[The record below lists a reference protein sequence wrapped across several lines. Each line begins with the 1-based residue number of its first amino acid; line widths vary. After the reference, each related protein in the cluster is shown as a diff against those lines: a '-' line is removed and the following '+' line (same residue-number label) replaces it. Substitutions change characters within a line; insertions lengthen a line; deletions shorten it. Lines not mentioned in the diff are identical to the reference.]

1 MMSDKLKNLLIRS
14 FSGAVMIAVF
24 FAAILGSQLSFKA
37 LMLLV
42 MIGCQCE
49 FYKLCRAGGMTPQQN
64 TGLISGIALYFVN
77 FCIFSQLTSSGSVSP
92 RVSGVIL
99 PLALYFLVML
109 STIFICEL
117 WHKSKTPIAN
127 ISTTLAGVI
136 YTAVPISLLLYIPL
150 LLNGGVWNPW
160 VMLGYMFI
168 VWGNDVFAYLVGS
181 MIGRHKL
188 AERISPKKSW
198 EGFFGGIAGAV
209 LIGWGVS
216 TLIAGSAA
224 IWCGLAAFVAV
235 TGVAGDLV
243 ESMFKRSVGVKD
255 SGNIMPGHGGWL
267 DRFDALLV
275 STPFAFVYLLL
286 TL

>member
-1 MMSDKLKNLLIRS
+1 MSDKMKNLVVRS
-14 FSGAVMIAVF
+14 LSGAVLIAVF
-24 FAAILGSQLSFKA
+24 FAAILCSQWSFEA
-37 LMLLV
+37 LMLVV
-42 MIGCQCE
+42 MIGCQIE
-49 FYKLCRAGGMTPQQN
+49 FYNLCRADGIKPQQA
-64 TGLISGIALYFVN
+64 TGLICGVVLYFVN
-77 FCIFSQLTSSGSVSP
+77 FYIFTQFTSAVALSP
-92 RVSGVIL
+92 RVSGVMM

-109 STIFICEL
+109 STVFICEL

-127 ISTTLAGVI
+127 ISTTLAGVV
-136 YTAVPISLLLYIPL
+136 YAAVPVSLLLYVPL

-168 VWGNDVFAYLVGS
+168 VWSNDVFAYIVGS

-188 AERISPKKSW
+188 AERLSPKKSW

-209 LIGWGVS
+209 LVGWGAS
-216 TLIAGSAA
+216 CLIGGNAA
-224 IWCGLAAFVAV
+224 VWCGLAAVVAV

-255 SGNIMPGHGGWL
+255 SGNIIPGHGGWL
-267 DRFDALLV
+267 DRFDALLI

-286 TL
+286 VL